1 MDLAH
6 TYLGEKVLE
15 QGLKF
20 IAGQSMD
27 NMDRIIEWAEK
38 IPMAPHQRADLQN
51 VKKFLQ
57 NRDSNWYRLA
67 DRLISQTDPHVKQK
81 LMVNF
86 FLNANFLGVPRQQE
100 MAKKLGYS
108 IPFAI
113 LIDPTERCNLSCIG
127 CWAGDYQ
134 RQEELDFDTLD
145 RILTEAEEL
154 GIYFIV
160 VSGGEPLV
168 RKNDIIRL
176 ANKHNSQVFHLFT
189 NGTLV
194 DDEFIEAIRRAGN
207 VTLAFS
213 IEGFEQTT
221 DARRGKGVFNKVMEA
236 MDRMRKAGLVYGV
249 STTYTRN
256 NTEELASEKFVD
268 MLVEKG
274 VAFAWYFTYIPI
286 GKDVDISMMATPEQ
300 RSYMYDRILE
310 YRRTKPIFIMD
321 FWNDGEASDGCIAG
335 GRRYLHINARGE
347 VEPCAFVHYATCNI
361 KDVSLKDAL
370 GSPLMR
376 AYQRR
381 QPFNRNLRRPCPIID
396 NPEMLKEIVEESGA
410 YPTQLHPD
418 ETAGEFAK
426 KLEPYAKDWAR
437 IADRIWE
444 EKYPEQ
450 KHAIAGYNKEGNF

>member
-6 TYLGEKVLE
+6 TYLGEKVIE

-20 IAGQSMD
+20 IAKRPME
-27 NMDRIIEWAEK
+27 NIDRILDWVEK
-38 IPMAPHQRADLQN
+38 IPMAPHQRADVQN
-51 VKKFLQ
+51 VKKFLK
-57 NRDSNWYRLA
+57 NKHTNWYQLAERLFTE
-67 DRLISQTDPHVKQK
+67 IDPHVREKFT
-81 LMVNF
+81 VNF
-86 FLNANFLGVPRQQE
+86 FLNANFLGVPKQQE
-100 MAKKLGYS
+100 MAQKLGYS
-108 IPFAI
+108 VPFAI
-113 LIDPTERCNLSCIG
+113 LIDPTERCNLSCTG

-134 RQEELDFDTLD
+134 RTEELDFNTLD
-145 RILTEAEEL
+145 RVLTEAEEL

-168 RKNDIIRL
+168 RKNDIIKL
-176 ANKHNSQVFHLFT
+176 AEKHNSQVFHLFT

-194 DDEFIEAIRRAGN
+194 DDEFIGEMKRVGN
-207 VTLAFS
+207 ITLAFS

-221 DARRGKGVFNKVMEA
+221 DARRGRGVFKKVMDA
-236 MDRMRKAGLVYGV
+236 MDKMRRAGLIYGV
-249 STTYTRN
+249 STTYYRK
-256 NTEELASEKFVD
+256 NTEELASEEFVD

-286 GKDVDISMMATPEQ
+286 GKDVDLSMMATPEQ
-300 RSYMYDRILE
+300 RAYMYDRILE

-321 FWNDGEASDGCIAG
+321 FWNDGEASNGCIAG

-361 KDVSLKDAL
+361 KNVSLQEAL

-376 AYQRR
+376 AYQKR
-381 QPFNRNLRRPCPIID
+381 QPFNQNLRRPCPIID

-410 YPTQLHPD
+410 YPTQLHAD
-418 ETAGEFAK
+418 ETAAEFAK
-426 KLEPYAKDWAR
+426 KLESYADGWAN

-444 EKYPEQ
+444 EKHPEQ
-450 KHAIAGYNKEGNF
+450 KCEVAG